1 MNIFTALSPRAD
13 SQLREPNLSAILAYF
28 LNPAQDHGF
37 GSVFLNEFLELVGI
51 PKEMRNQFAFAKTD
65 ISTEK
70 RHKGPQGE
78 VALDIIIE
86 LVNSKDDSSHL
97 IVVENK
103 IRPGAA
109 NLTQLKRYYNVV
121 AKNYE
126 EPENQ
131 ITMVFLTPK
140 LNSKNLDDEYKNLE
154 LPLVS
159 KNKKDDNKTWLYWTG
174 AKSIQTIIRDNLLK
188 KEANGEISPI
198 NEYAK
203 HTLKAFV
210 MHLETLSPEKQK
222 ERVASS
228 DSIKIMKIDVNGMPY
243 TIEQHA
249 NTAIKVYDHKGEE
262 EENTKKIL
270 RKIIKQHCLD
280 VKPEN
285 SNNKK
290 KNTRQL
296 GAHVIAALEE
306 KNIQIRQLIQNLPAV

>member
-1 MNIFTALSPRAD
+1 MNIFTALSPRAN

-210 MHLETLSPEKQK
+210 MHLETLKPDKNRTRFVDMGEAQ
-222 ERVASS
+222 E
-228 DSIKIMKIDVNGMPY
+228 SISCYLNRKKY
-243 TIEQHA
+243 TIEKYA
-249 NTAIKVYDHKGEE
+249 NSTIKAYDKDNEE
-262 EENTKKIL
+262 LPAKDIL
-270 RKIIKQHCLD
+270 RQVIKKHQLD
-280 VKPEN
+280 VILEN
-285 SNNKK
+285 SAGKE

-296 GAHVIAALEE
+296 GSHVIEAWKE
-306 KNIQIRQLIQNLPAV
+306 KYSD

>member
-37 GSVFLNEFLELVGI
+37 GSAFLNEFLELVGI
-51 PKEMRNQFAFAKTD
+51 PKEMRNRFALAKTH

-70 RHKGPQGE
+70 RHKDRQGE
-78 VALDIIIE
+78 VILDIIIE
-86 LVNSKDDSSHL
+86 LVNSKGDFLHL
-97 IVVENK
+97 ITVENK
-103 IRPGAA
+103 INSNAA
-109 NLTQLKRYYNVV
+109 NPKQLKRYYNVV
-121 AKNYE
+121 TKKYKE
-126 EPENQ
+126 RETQ
-131 ITMVFLTPK
+131 ITMVFLTPE
-140 LNSKNLDDEYKNLE
+140 LNNKNLDTEYKNLK

-188 KEANGEISPI
+188 KEAYGEISPI
-198 NEYAK
+198 NEYTK

-222 ERVASS
+222 ERVALS
-228 DSIKIMKIDVNGMPY
+228 DSIKTMKIDVDGMPY
-243 TIEQHA
+243 TIEQQA
-249 NTAIKVYDHKGEE
+249 NSAIKVYDHKREE

-270 RKIIKQHCLD
+270 REIIKQHDLN
-280 VKPEN
+280 VNPEN

-306 KNIQIRQLIQNLPAV
+306 RMSKSDG